1 MKVTETKI
9 DKFLAN
15 NGTAFVIPVYQR
27 DYEWKEAQCKELL
40 QDIMRVGQSNDTH
53 FIGSIV
59 YIQDGVY
66 SASGI
71 TQLTIIDGQQRL
83 TTITLIYIALYHI
96 AKQLNDPKLVD
107 KIYETYLI
115 NKFEAEEEKLKLKP
129 TDNNKKAF
137 KHIMDAYC
145 DDVFKG
151 HSRIVENFNYFKSH
165 INQDKFEIIQNG
177 LSKLIFVDVSLDR
190 EKDDPQKIFESLNS
204 TGLKLEQAD
213 LIRNYILM
221 KLKQDEQ
228 KRIYET
234 YWEKIENL
242 AYDETLNVKKVSDF
256 IRDYLTLKMGRIPNK
271 DKVYFEFKQKY
282 DSSLGDL
289 EVVLKELKSL
299 AQFYNKLI
307 NPSKEDDQDIRI
319 QLQYM
324 KRLEAHVTFPF
335 IMKVYEDFAN
345 QRIKKEIFLSVL
357 ATVES
362 FIFRRFIVGIPTNA
376 LNKIFMNLYGKIKPE
391 YYLSSIQ
398 KSLLHGTNNQYF
410 PRDHDVEKALKEKD
424 VYNINSKNRLHLFER
439 LEHFNNKERIAIEG
453 NNEITVEHIFPQNP
467 DEEWAKI
474 LDESERRFIKEN
486 LINTIGNLTLSGN
499 NGALGNKSFLKKQA
513 MNVEDKEQGYQ
524 FSRLW
529 LNRELSIKSKWDKA
543 DIEERNLLMAK
554 RFIQIW
560 TYPNVQDEVDIIH
573 EEVNIFDAEDPK
585 FKKLEHVVFFD
596 EKLDIATMSE
606 LYRQVFVTL
615 MDLHPEALISSKI
628 SQKLGLCQTS
638 DALRSPT
645 KINSSY
651 FIETN
656 MDSKNKFELI
666 KATLTL
672 LGYKDELFIKYAEQ
686 VEI

>member
-27 DYEWKEAQCKELL
+27 DYEWKEAQCKQLL
-40 QDIMRVGQSNDTH
+40 QDIMRVGESNDTH

-66 SASGI
+66 SASDL

-96 AKQLNDPKLVD
+96 AKQFNDPQLVD

-129 TDNNKKAF
+129 TENNKKAF
-137 KHIMDAYC
+137 KHIMDA
-145 DDVFKG
+145 DVFKEY
-151 HSRIVENFNYFKSH
+151 SRIVENFNYFKSH
-165 INQDKFEIIQNG
+165 INQDKFDIIQNG

-213 LIRNYILM
+213 LIRNFILM

-234 YWEKIENL
+234 YWEKIEKL

-271 DKVYFEFKQKY
+271 DKVYFEFKNKY

-307 NPSKEDDQDIRI
+307 NPSKEDDQDIRVK
-319 QLQYM
+319 LQYI

-345 QRIKKEIFLSVL
+345 QLIKKEIFLSVL

-362 FIFRRFIVGIPTNA
+362 FIFRRFIVGIETKT
-376 LNKIFMNLYGKIKPE
+376 LNTIFMNLYGKIKPE
-391 YYLSSIQ
+391 DYLSSIQ
-398 KSLLHGTNNQYF
+398 KSLLKGKISQYF
-410 PRDHDVEKALKEKD
+410 PRDHDVEKALKEKN
-424 VYNINSKNRLHLFER
+424 VYTIRSKNRSHLFER
-439 LEHFNNKERIAIEG
+439 LENFKNKEPVAIEG
-453 NNEITVEHIFPQNP
+453 NSEITLEHIFPQNP

-499 NGALGNKSFLKKQA
+499 NGALGNKSFLKKKV
-513 MNVEDKEQGYQ
+513 MNVEGKEQGYQ

-529 LNRELSIKSKWDKA
+529 LNRDLSKKNQWGKA
-543 DIEERNLLMAK
+543 DIEERSLLMAK

-560 TYPNVQDEVDIIH
+560 TCPNVQDEVDIVH

-585 FKKLEHVVFFD
+585 CKKLEHVVFFD
-596 EKLDIATMSE
+596 EKLDITTPTD
-606 LYRQVFVTL
+606 LYRQVFATL
-615 MDLHPEALISSKI
+615 MDLHPEALISSEI
-628 SQKLGLCQTS
+628 SPKLGLCQTR

-645 KINSSY
+645 EINSSY

-656 MDSKNKFELI
+656 MDSRNKFELI
-666 KATLTL
+666 KAALTL
-672 LGYKDELFIKYAEQ
+672 LGYKDELFIKYAEKG
-686 VEI
+686 